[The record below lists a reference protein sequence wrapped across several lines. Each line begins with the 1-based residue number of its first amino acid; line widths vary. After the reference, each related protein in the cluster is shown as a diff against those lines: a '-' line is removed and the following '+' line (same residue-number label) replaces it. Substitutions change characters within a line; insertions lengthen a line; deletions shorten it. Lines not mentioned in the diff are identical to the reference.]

1 MERKIV
7 VITGGSRGIGL
18 EAAKALSGSCV
29 VYELSR
35 SGESHNGIR
44 LRNRELQ

>member
-7 VITGGSRGIGL
+7 VITGGSREVGL

-35 SGESHNGIR
+35 SGESNNGITHISCDV
-44 LRNRELQ
+44 